1 LGIAALAG
9 GAGLICWNGGIGVF
23 AIDLKLGRVIKI
35 ATLSDVSF
43 VIPYKSFYTPGIKLM
58 PCFIYL
64 VTTEVWIMIYVFPHA
79 MSQSSLYYQC
89 CYMNGGTLDSKVV
102 MFSYLISHYQS
113 LFGPCNCYKQ
123 MFSELPLVRQ
133 SVDAFLIQV
142 FSAELGAPSTSDG
155 PGAGVSNA

>member
-1 LGIAALAG
+1 MGIAALAG

-79 MSQSSLYYQC
+79 QWRIHR
-89 CYMNGGTLDSKVV
+89 G
-102 MFSYLISHYQS
+102 
-113 LFGPCNCYKQ
+113 
-123 MFSELPLVRQ
+123 
-133 SVDAFLIQV
+133 
-142 FSAELGAPSTSDG
+142 LGAPAPYGLQPPLKQEELEEDTTTE
-155 PGAGVSNA
+155 

>member
-23 AIDLKLGRVIKI
+23 AIDLKLGRVTKI
-35 ATLSDVSF
+35 ATLSDISF
-43 VIPYKSFYTPGIKLM
+43 VIPYKLM
-58 PCFIYL
+58 LCFIYL
-64 VTTEVWIMIYVFPHA
+64 VTTEVWIMIYVFPDA

>member
-1 LGIAALAG
+1 MGIAALAG

-89 CYMNGGTLDSKVV
+89 CYMNGGTLDSEVV
-102 MFSYLISHYQS
+102 MFFYLISQ
-113 LFGPCNCYKQ
+113 
-123 MFSELPLVRQ
+123 LPLARQ